1 MIRKTSWS
9 TEHLKMLTQVD
20 SHKIMYDGY
29 EYYWLRK
36 LEDDWER
43 HFILNFT
50 NKKKAFH
57 YLMYNIDEWKK
68 ELNVRLE
75 KTVVAES
82 YKQLIK
88 MLDTQEK
95 ITKTVNSVL
104 PTIEKINHIKLIK
117 ENISSP
123 ELQVRNKRQNNSLY
137 KFFIPQFTTFSFYLN
152 YLKKITMVLGVR

>member
-1 MIRKTSWS
+1 MSNIKTSWS
-9 TEHLKMLTQVD
+9 TEHLQMLTQVD
-20 SHKIMYDGY
+20 NHKIMYDGF

-43 HFILNFT
+43 HFILNFEDS
-50 NKKKAFH
+50 KKAFH
-57 YLMYNIDEWKK
+57 YLKYNIDKWKE

-104 PTIEKINHIKLIK
+104 PTIEKINHIRLIK
-117 ENISSP
+117 EDISAV
-123 ELQVRNKRQNNSLY
+123 ELSSLLKVKKSIIYRHIRTLKRRGTLCSA
-137 KFFIPQFTTFSFYLN
+137 
-152 YLKKITMVLGVR
+152 

>member
-9 TEHLKMLTQVD
+9 TEDLQMLTQVD
-20 SHKIMYDGY
+20 NHKIMYDGY

-43 HFILNFT
+43 HFILNFEDS
-50 NKKKAFH
+50 KKAFH
-57 YLMYNIDEWKK
+57 YLKYNIDKWQN

-104 PTIEKINHIKLIK
+104 PTIEKINHIRLIK
-117 ENISSP
+117 EDISAV
-123 ELQVRNKRQNNSLY
+123 ELSSLLKVKKSIIYRHIRTLKRRGTLCSA
-137 KFFIPQFTTFSFYLN
+137 
-152 YLKKITMVLGVR
+152 

>member
-57 YLMYNIDEWKK
+57 YLKFTIGMWQQELNKRLEITVRAKSYK
-68 ELNVRLE
+68 ELERMLYIQE
-75 KTVVAES
+75 KT
-82 YKQLIK
+82 
-88 MLDTQEK
+88 
-95 ITKTVNSVL
+95 TKTVNSVL
-104 PTIEKINHIKLIK
+104 PTIEKINHIKLIN
-117 ENISSP
+117 EGISAE
-123 ELQVRNKRQNNSLY
+123 ELSSLLKVKKSIIY
-137 KFFIPQFTTFSFYLN
+137 RHIRTLKSRGTLFSA
-152 YLKKITMVLGVR
+152 

>member
-36 LEDDWER
+36 LEDNWER

-57 YLMYNIDEWKK
+57 YLMYNIKEWKK

-117 ENISSP
+117 ENISAG
-123 ELQVRNKRQNNSLY
+123 ELSSLLKVKKSIVYRHIRTLKRRGTLCSA
-137 KFFIPQFTTFSFYLN
+137 
-152 YLKKITMVLGVR
+152 

>member
-1 MIRKTSWS
+1 MIIKTSWS

-36 LEDDWER
+36 LEDNWER

-57 YLMYNIDEWKK
+57 YLMYNIKEWKK

-104 PTIEKINHIKLIK
+104 PTIEKINHIKLIN
-117 ENISSP
+117 EGISAE
-123 ELQVRNKRQNNSLY
+123 ELSSLLKVKKSIIYRHIRTLKRRGTLCSA
-137 KFFIPQFTTFSFYLN
+137 
-152 YLKKITMVLGVR
+152 

>member
-1 MIRKTSWS
+1 MIIKTSWS

-117 ENISSP
+117 ENISAA
-123 ELQVRNKRQNNSLY
+123 ELSSLLEVKKSIIYRHMRTLKRRGTLCSA
-137 KFFIPQFTTFSFYLN
+137 
-152 YLKKITMVLGVR
+152 